1 MPYRQHLDA
10 TYELV
15 DELLGANKR
24 PKPKRSAITFRE
36 IAKMTGVSEATV
48 GVRAAIANIKKPS
61 MRGKGIVGRPEG
73 CGKKFSPNRAVI
85 LRLWKGGAGM
95 PPVEIAAAI
104 GMTPSGVRRIIN
116 QQKAT
121 EAKVLALSLEGV
133 APAEIAHQLGL
144 SESDVSAIL
153 SVDQK

>member
-1 MPYRQHLDA
+1 
-10 TYELV
+10 
-15 DELLGANKR
+15 
-24 PKPKRSAITFRE
+24 
-36 IAKMTGVSEATV
+36 
-48 GVRAAIANIKKPS
+48 
-61 MRGKGIVGRPEG
+61 
-73 CGKKFSPNRAVI
+73 
-85 LRLWKGGAGM
+85 M